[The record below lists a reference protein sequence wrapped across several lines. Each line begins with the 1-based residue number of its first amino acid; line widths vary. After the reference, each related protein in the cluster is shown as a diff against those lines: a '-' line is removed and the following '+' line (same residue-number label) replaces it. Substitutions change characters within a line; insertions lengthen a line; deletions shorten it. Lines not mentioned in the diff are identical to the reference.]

1 MMMMTMMTINDDYD
15 DNIDYDIAVQTV
27 TSVPR

>member
-15 DNIDYDIAVQTV
+15 DNIDYDNAVEAV
-27 TSVPR
+27 TIVPR